1 MQKDLEQLVKLT
13 GTKDFDSALKKTGEK
28 YKNNVE
34 AKKILKTLIKE
45 EISLLNTRV
54 DKIEKEINIKLQMQT
69 ISEMI
74 SLSYIANTYFNK
86 TRQWLYQRING
97 NIVNGKTAGFSDDEL
112 MKLQFAL
119 KDISKKIGSLSVYN
133 G

>member
-13 GTKDFDSALKKTGEK
+13 GTKDFDSAFKKTGEK

-45 EISLLNTRV
+45 EISLLNKRV
-54 DKIEKEINIKLQMQT
+54 DKIENDINIKLQMQT

-74 SLSYIANTYFNK
+74 SLSYIADTYFNK

-97 NIVNGKTAGFSDDEL
+97 NIVNGTTAGFSDDEL